1 MSDPTPR
8 RRMAGRALLGAG
20 LLVLPLTASISY
32 AASENAASAEAPEA
46 AEPPAPPAPPS
57 PPGGPEAPL
66 PPLPPGAPGMILID
80 TRTGKVTTDG
90 DGDSEVTEQVWR
102 DADGKENR
110 VRMVFRGGPGGP
122 AGPDPEVTE
131 RRIEALR
138 SENKAEREAAIA
150 EMRAEAEAQRARREA
165 WRAMAGRMDGDAAR
179 PPMPPMPPMPPRLM
193 VVSGCTPGERDM
205 VETKD
210 GKDGKQIITICQS
223 RIDATAREGLESARD
238 EIAKDNSIPEETR
251 KRVLQTLDAQIARWR
266 GKVD

>member
-32 AASENAASAEAPEA
+32 AANEAALEAPEA
-46 AEPPAPPAPPS
+46 PEAPEPPAPPS
-57 PPGGPEAPL
+57 PPGGPDAPL
-66 PPLPPGAPGMILID
+66 PPPPPPPPGMILID
-80 TRTGKVTTDG
+80 TRTGTVTTGG

-131 RRIEALR
+131 RRIKALR
-138 SENKAEREAAIA
+138 SDNKAEREAAIA

-179 PPMPPMPPMPPRLM
+179 PPMPPMPPMPPRVM

-205 VETKD
+205 VETRD
-210 GKDGKQIITICQS
+210 GKDGKQIITICKS
-223 RIDATAREGLESARD
+223 RIDATARAGLESARE
-238 EIAKDNSIPEETR
+238 EIAKDSSIPEETR
-251 KRVLQTLDAQIARWR
+251 QRVLQTLDAQIARLR
-266 GKVD
+266 AKVD